1 VCYRFSNTE
10 RFAQSGARE
19 GAHVNLLFSKLFSQ
33 AKQKLRDDFYL
44 KVSYADVLLM
54 TAIR

>member
-10 RFAQSGARE
+10 RFAESGARE

-33 AKQKLRDDFYL
+33 AKQNLRDDFYL